1 MGSNSL
7 YKLTHLTFGLA
18 LAILLFSWG
27 EIYSQTTFTES
38 AAAYGLN
45 IGGNKDGGHAWAD
58 YDLDGDF
65 DLVINTQ
72 GNGRLMRNDGG
83 SFTDVT
89 GTLAPNFNSGGLERT
104 ALFVDFNNDGYPD
117 IFRNTYNDIR
127 IYLQDPATNRFGNG
141 TGGTV
146 PNQRFTSMTDGMN
159 SEGAGAL
166 DYDGDGDLDIFIDNH
181 NFGIDILQNDGA
193 GNFTH
198 VTRKADSPN
207 PPYNAGNSATW
218 PLGLVQDATDGDYGS
233 ATDFNDD
240 GWVDIVVRKRD
251 QVDLFTNVGGTFQN
265 GVDIDQAFN
274 SNKGAV
280 AF

>member
-1 MGSNSL
+1 MNLKGTTVLQKS
-7 YKLTHLTFGLA
+7 YGPYLA
-18 LAILLFSWG
+18 LFLFLLLGLKLS
-27 EIYSQTTFTES
+27 SQTTFTET

-45 IGGNKDGGHAWAD
+45 VGGNKDGGHAWAD

-65 DLVINTQ
+65 DLVINT
-72 GNGRLMRNDGG
+72 NGRGYLMRNDGG
-83 SFTDVT
+83 TFSDQT
-89 GTLAPNFNSGGLERT
+89 GTLAPDFLSGSLERT

-117 IFRNTYNDIR
+117 VFRNRHNDVR
-127 IYLQDPATNRFGNG
+127 IYLQDPATNRFGDG
-141 TGGTV
+141 LGGTA

-159 SEGAGAL
+159 TEGAGAL

-181 NFGIDILQNDGA
+181 NYGIDILQNDGA

-198 VTRKADSPN
+198 VTRKVDSPN
-207 PPYNAGNSATW
+207 PPYNVGDPTTW

-251 QVDLFTNVGGTFQN
+251 R
-265 GVDIDQAFN
+265 
-274 SNKGAV
+274 
-280 AF
+280 